1 MVNRQL
7 GTDDPHFKTEPSAVC
22 IHFGYTF
29 APSGETCIRVLP
41 IQKPILAWAPECQ
54 APNVI

>member
-1 MVNRQL
+1 MINRQL

-41 IQKPILAWAPECQ
+41 IQKPNLASECQ